1 MKSEVRYVNAFS
13 PRQLKKERAKKKKK
27 KKEKERRAKY
37 LAVI

>member
-27 KKEKERRAKY
+27 KGKGEKGEY

>member
-27 KKEKERRAKY
+27 GKGEKGEY